1 MLHFLYFCWQHA
13 HYITLH
19 ERSRSLEV
27 CGSRLQIHVRVCL
40 EGLCDG
46 MAPARGSTF
55 SYNTLCHFALVSAHS
70 THTHRPLHGV
80 WLVVE
85 QLIGLI
91 DGTTYVS
98 VSECKC

>member
-1 MLHFLYFCWQHA
+1 MSVAGRSTSAGLGSISMSVSALKGSAMAWPRLGARHFL
-13 HYITLH
+13 ITLYAI
-19 ERSRSLEV
+19 SLLF
-27 CGSRLQIHVRVCL
+27 RHTR
-40 EGLCDG
+40 
-46 MAPARGSTF
+46 
-55 SYNTLCHFALVSAHS
+55 H
-70 THTHRPLHGV
+70 THTPLHGV